1 MPQAGHV
8 HVALNGEG
16 ESVALDVCAGLIGG
30 GNVPE
35 GWVGEI
41 VAEDD
46 RAQAG
51 THLWGRGVG
60 GKCLR
65 AGSCRWREPDY
76 GRSGKRGF
84 SQKDRD
90 RCRVYFIQKGAG
102 TYQ

>member
-8 HVALNGEG
+8 HVALNSEG
-16 ESVALDVCAGLIGG
+16 ESVALDVCAGLIGD

-35 GWVGEI
+35 RWVGEI
-41 VAEDD
+41 VAEED

-51 THLWGRGVG
+51 AHFRGGGVS

-76 GRSGKRGF
+76 GRGGKRGF
-84 SQKDRD
+84 SQKNRNG
-90 RCRVYFIQKGAG
+90 RGVKCIQCGAG
-102 TYQ
+102 GN